1 MTKQLP
7 RIPRCSALAVAA
19 ALAAFSGVAVS
30 QPARSSAGPSSAPPP
45 QSAASGATAA
55 SEALLPIK
63 TPGYVVASDGRPV
76 LSGFGSCV
84 RSTHWTLAN
93 SVDPCDQI
101 ARVSVPVPVVAYE
114 QQAAPPPPPPPVV
127 LAQPEPP
134 RMVIQKLTLSAD
146 VLFDFNKAQLR
157 DAGRS
162 KLDELAEQVKDA
174 KVDEIVVVGHA
185 DRIASEQYNQKLSE
199 ERALA
204 VKSYLAERG
213 ASTNVITAQGKGE
226 SEPVT
231 GDQCSKMGPERA
243 SNKKLIEC
251 LQPDRR
257 VEIEVLGSREVAGTG
272 APAAGATR

>member
-1 MTKQLP
+1 MTKLLP
-7 RIPRCSALAVAA
+7 RIPRYSALALAG
-19 ALAAFSGVAVS
+19 ALAAISGVAAS
-30 QPARSSAGPSSAPPP
+30 QTTRSSAGPSSAPPP

-55 SEALLPIK
+55 TEGLAPIK

-84 RSTHWTLAN
+84 RSTYWTLAN

-114 QQAAPPPPPPPVV
+114 QRAAPPPPPPPVV

-134 RMVIQKLTLSAD
+134 RTVIQKLTLSAD

-157 DAGRS
+157 DAGKG
-162 KLDELAEQVKDA
+162 KLDELAAQVKDA

-185 DRIASEQYNQKLSE
+185 DRIASEQYNRKLSE
-199 ERALA
+199 DRALA

-213 ASTNVITAQGKGE
+213 ATTNVINAQGKGE

-231 GDQCSKMGPERA
+231 GDQCRKMGPERA